1 MSEVSIG
8 TPFNEVAY
16 GGDFSWSLDYHFDYR
31 KINPKK
37 KLRHLKSDVVK

>member
-16 GGDFSWSLDYHFDYR
+16 GGDFSWSLDFNFVMFLLTPDAFIPLIIVR
-31 KINPKK
+31 
-37 KLRHLKSDVVK
+37 